1 MASWPAACPPRR
13 GTVALIRVLLADD
26 NAGVLAYLR
35 VRLGKVFEI
44 VGAFEDGKQAV
55 DGVLRL
61 DPDVMILDISMPVLN
76 GFQAA
81 ARLRDAK
88 CRTRVVVLTT
98 YEESEF
104 ISQAFSSGACGG
116 RKITKKFALCLP
128 IAIRSRGWNGADSL
142 RPAKVATSSPSC
154 GV

>member
-1 MASWPAACPPRR
+1 M
-13 GTVALIRVLLADD
+13 ALIRVLLADD

-88 CRTRVVVLTT
+88 SRTRIVVLTT

-104 ISQAFSSGACGG
+104 ISQAFSSGASAYVS
-116 RKITKKFALCLP
+116 KQHLATDLET
-128 IAIRSRGWNGADSL
+128 AIRAVLHGG
-142 RPAKVATSSPSC
+142 TFISPSIAPLD
-154 GV
+154 V